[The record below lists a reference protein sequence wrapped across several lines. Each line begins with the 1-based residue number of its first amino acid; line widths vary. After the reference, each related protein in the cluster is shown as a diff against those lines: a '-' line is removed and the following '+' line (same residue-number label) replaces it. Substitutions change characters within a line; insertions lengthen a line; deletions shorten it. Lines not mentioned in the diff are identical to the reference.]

1 MDRTDLSGLSDSTIY
16 YFYLNETEYSI
27 TTSTSPT
34 YEDVNNLI
42 HSAISGDGYESVIV
56 GTAPNEDIRVKDI
69 ARRGSESKVVMDSGT
84 SGPDLFTNLN
94 GFTSLEEPVSGG
106 GGVEQAEYIPIPS
119 GGLTVTG
126 NSFAD
131 FIEVIETSSGQILT
145 ASSSPADS
153 VEIIESTTGR
163 ATAAGTATYTKEIT
177 YTGSGQIFTE
187 GIATIYI
194 NSDTNTLITDMDG
207 YASISGTA
215 TYSYTTA

>member
-1 MDRTDLSGLSDSTIY
+1 MDRTDLSGLSDSTTY

-27 TTSTSPT
+27 TTGTSPT

-56 GTAPNEDIRVKDI
+56 GVTPNEDIRVKDI
-69 ARRGSESKVVMDSGT
+69 ARRGSESKVVMDSGV

-119 GGLTVTG
+119 GGLTIGG
-126 NSFAD
+126 N
-131 FIEVIETSSGQILT
+131 
-145 ASSSPADS
+145 SPADS
-153 VEIIESTTGR
+153 VEVIE
-163 ATAAGTATYTKEIT
+163 
-177 YTGSGQIFTE
+177 TGSGQVLTAGSSPADSIEVIET
-187 GIATIYI
+187 G
-194 NSDTNTLITDMDG
+194 SGQTLIAGNSPADSVEVIETGSGQSLMD
-207 YASISGTA
+207 GTA